1 MKILHK
7 PMNSTRILE
16 KSGKSLKIR
25 CSRSERSERR
35 SVLHSE
41 HIHGHTK
48 TCTAGQVDTDMHS
61 TTSHRSY
68 KTLKY
73 VAICPGGQADIE
85 ARSTSSNIS
94 YKTQIFVAL
103 PVHLLRQV
111 PEKLKKPLKKPYILR
126 KLRSP

>member
-1 MKILHK
+1 MNIKKIF
-7 PMNSTRILE
+7 E
-16 KSGKSLKIR
+16 KQRKCMTIR

-35 SVLHSE
+35 SVLPSE

-68 KTLKY
+68 GTLKY

-85 ARSTSSNIS
+85 ARGTSFNIS
-94 YKTQIFVAL
+94 YKTQRLVAL

-111 PEKLKKPLKKPYILR
+111 SDKLKQPL
-126 KLRSP
+126 